1 LTELHVEGG
10 NATRLGGT
18 GFGRRLRWYTLAL
31 LVTILCAAAYLL
43 GIWTG
48 TKAEITCS
56 TTAPGRIVCTSDGVA
71 PAPMRPPTPPGREQG
86 SA

>member
-1 LTELHVEGG
+1 LTELHIEGG
-10 NATRLGGT
+10 IATRLKRTSFGG
-18 GFGRRLRWYTLAL
+18 RLRWYTLAL

-48 TKAEITCS
+48 TKAEITCT
-56 TTAPGRIVCTSDGVA
+56 TTAPGRLVCTSDGGA
-71 PAPMRPPTPPGREQG
+71 PGPMLPPTPPGREQG